1 MCAISI
7 LLLPYTVIGGSF
19 AKEKKKN
26 MDKGGKKHLDNHS
39 LEIWQMLTFPL
50 PSVGSVQMLLAHE
63 DVSLASVP
71 SLFLTKTLRFCDV
84 KGTQ

>member
-1 MCAISI
+1 MYAISI
-7 LLLPYTVIGGSF
+7 PLLPYTTIGGSC
-19 AKEKKKN
+19 AKKKKWV
-26 MDKGGKKHLDNHS
+26 KGEKNTLIIRAWKFGEL
-39 LEIWQMLTFPL
+39 LTSPL

-71 SLFLTKTLRFCDV
+71 SLFLTKTLLFYDV